1 MDYSTITI
9 QQADVIKDKL
19 WPGLISGSFCY
30 HILIY
35 SKEHWVINRQPG
47 DSAASLGPIK
57 RLFFG
62 LSLDPNK
69 SKRKSVGPWISME
82 HRVMTKWHETPEKNE
97 IEENCPGRKII
108 FI

>member
-1 MDYSTITI
+1 MARAHIWVLLLSHFNI
-9 QQADVIKDKL
+9 QQGAL
-19 WPGLISGSFCY
+19 
-30 HILIY
+30 
-35 SKEHWVINRQPG
+35 VINRQPG

-97 IEENCPGRKII
+97 IEEKCPGRKII

>member
-1 MDYSTITI
+1 MARAHIWVLLLSHFNI
-9 QQADVIKDKL
+9 QQGALGYKQAAAL
-19 WPGLISGSFCY
+19 TP
-30 HILIY
+30 
-35 SKEHWVINRQPG
+35 PG